1 MIVRTNCRVINWA
14 VGETAQVCECT
25 CRKTESTLPYQG
37 HQHQHPLVSMALG
50 QQQMVNKH
58 EGEKKKK
65 PLTSFYAFLNL
76 EVFRP
81 VDSLCHPSTSCS
93 GQGQKVKEDFSVQNL
108 FRYIRDLVNFWKAPR
123 NILEK
128 NFQIQVP
135 NTLHY
140 FCLWA
145 ELWSLEFT
153 SPYQGD
159 KQRQNTIH
167 AHTDTFGQFKVSNQP
182 TPPMSMFSG
191 TLKKTQGEHVKQ
203 MLFCH
208 PPQITPPT
216 RSGPEAS
223 GLTHLHSIITFAVW
237 NWFHVSVALRSA
249 NTECGTM

>member
-1 MIVRTNCRVINWA
+1 MIVRTNCCVINWA

-25 CRKTESTLPYQG
+25 CRKTESTLPYPRPPAPTPTG
-37 HQHQHPLVSMALG
+37 FHGTWSTTNG
-50 QQQMVNKH
+50 QQTWRR
-58 EGEKKKK
+58 KKQK

-191 TLKKTQGEHVKQ
+191 TLKKHRENMSNKCC
-203 MLFCH
+203 FA
-208 PPQITPPT
+208 I
-216 RSGPEAS
+216 
-223 GLTHLHSIITFAVW
+223 HLK
-237 NWFHVSVALRSA
+237 
-249 NTECGTM
+249 